1 MNPRL
6 RTAIIA
12 AIVFVVCFD
21 LAWFWQHHLG
31 AHSSELGGHPDEAAH
46 YVTGLMVHDYVEAGF
61 PGSPMGFAKTY
72 YDHYPKIGLGI
83 WPPVFYAVQTAWT
96 LVLGTQRGVLLWLM
110 AVLAA
115 VLAVQVFRA
124 LASLYG
130 AGLAV
135 LGALATVCLPLA
147 VEYYSMVMAET
158 LCAVLMFGAVVAW
171 GRFLDEERGRDAIL
185 FGLLAGL
192 AIMTKGTGL
201 ALALAAPLAL
211 AMARRWKLLLRPA
224 VWGAVLLVGIIAGP
238 WTWLFR
244 NLGREKGGWLEASPS
259 WHFSAEAAPYYLGKL
274 GLALGSLCDH
284 DHPII
289 LGPLLL
295 LAVVGA
301 FARIFRPGPQRGLW
315 ASTGGLILGVLIFQ
329 AVLPVGLEARHLI
342 SILPAAILFAV
353 SGFETFRRWLRH
365 RQKRPDGPA
374 NAFEVALAALI
385 LAVGVFLA
393 HRVDPLEPKNCSGF
407 AALAAAVLEDP
418 EARNKSV
425 LIASDAT
432 GEGMFIS
439 EYAMRDQNRPGGTV
453 KRASK
458 ETASMD
464 WAGRGV
470 RLRFASDEELIA
482 WIQAAK
488 IGCIITDTSMPE
500 EKRGPH
506 HDQLIHLCEEHSDAF
521 WPAAA
526 SPIIRAGQS
535 LPKTARL
542 YLVRPGTP

>member
-46 YVTGLMVHDYVEAGF
+46 YVTGLMVHDYVKAGF

-96 LVLGTQRGVLLWLM
+96 LALGTQRGVLLWLM
-110 AVLAA
+110 AALAA

-124 LASLYG
+124 LVSLYG

-135 LGALATVCLPLA
+135 VGALVTVCLPLA
-147 VEYYSMVMAET
+147 IEYYSMVMAET
-158 LCAVLMFGAVVAW
+158 LCAVLMFGAALAW
-171 GRFLDEERGRDAIL
+171 GRFLDEARGRDAIL

-211 AMARRWKLLLRPA
+211 AMAHCWKLLLRPA
-224 VWGAVLLVGIIAGP
+224 VWLAVLLVGIIAGP
-238 WTWLFR
+238 WTWIFR
-244 NLGREKGGWLEASPS
+244 NLGREKGGWLEANPS

-274 GLALGSLCDH
+274 GLALGFL
-284 DHPII
+284 
-289 LGPLLL
+289 LLL

-301 FARIFRPGPQRGLW
+301 LARIFRPGPQRGLW
-315 ASTGGLILGVLIFQ
+315 ASAGGLILGVLIFQ

-342 SILPAAILFAV
+342 PILPAVILFAV

-365 RQKRPDGPA
+365 RQKHPEGPA
-374 NAFEVALAALI
+374 NAFEVALAVI
-385 LAVGVFLA
+385 VLAAGVFLA
-393 HRVDPLEPKNCSGF
+393 HRLDPLEPKNSSGF
-407 AALAAAVLEDP
+407 APLAAAVLENP
-418 EARNKSV
+418 EARSAPV

-439 EYAMRDQNRPGGTV
+439 EYAMRDEKRPSGTV

-470 RLRFASDEELIA
+470 RLRFATEEELLA
-482 WIQAAK
+482 WIRTAK

-506 HDQLIHLCEEHSDAF
+506 HDQLIRLCEEHSDVF
-521 WPAAA
+521 WPAAS

-535 LPKTARL
+535 LPKAARL